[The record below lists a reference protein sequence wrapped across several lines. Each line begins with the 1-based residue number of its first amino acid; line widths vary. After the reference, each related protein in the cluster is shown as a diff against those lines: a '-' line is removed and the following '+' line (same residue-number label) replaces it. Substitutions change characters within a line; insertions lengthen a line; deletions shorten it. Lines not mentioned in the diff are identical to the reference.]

1 MNIEGGK
8 VKVIAKIL
16 IVVLLI
22 QPLISKKENKKLQ
35 ASDFEQGSL
44 CEFV

>member
-16 IVVLLI
+16 IVILLI
-22 QPLISKKENKKLQ
+22 QPLISKKDNKKLQ
-35 ASDFEQGSL
+35 ASYFDQSIL
-44 CEFV
+44 CEFI